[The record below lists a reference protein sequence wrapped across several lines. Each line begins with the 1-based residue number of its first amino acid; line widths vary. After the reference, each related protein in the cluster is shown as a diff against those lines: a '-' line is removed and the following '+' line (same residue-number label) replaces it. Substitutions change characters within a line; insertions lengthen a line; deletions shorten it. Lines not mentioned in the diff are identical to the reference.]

1 MASKLLMCRLCWNQ
15 VPDNRTT
22 SLFTK
27 KSLERGWANRITA
40 LLELPVSQSD
50 QLPPHICSKC
60 MNRVITLEKACVD
73 LEDFKKS
80 ARACMQAQAHQSLK
94 RPKQTAG
101 DSGVSPI
108 GISLICWHN
117 YWHNRYMLALSIMLA

>member
-1 MASKLLMCRLCWNQ
+1 MLSLWLLNCLCIDCAGIKCQITGLPASLPKNHWKEGGPQN
-15 VPDNRTT
+15 
-22 SLFTK
+22 
-27 KSLERGWANRITA
+27 TA

-60 MNRVITLEKACVD
+60 MNRVVTLERACVD

-101 DSGVSPI
+101 DSGVSPSTI
-108 GISLICWHN
+108 KQRPRSKVARRL
-117 YWHNRYMLALSIMLA
+117 RFSSK